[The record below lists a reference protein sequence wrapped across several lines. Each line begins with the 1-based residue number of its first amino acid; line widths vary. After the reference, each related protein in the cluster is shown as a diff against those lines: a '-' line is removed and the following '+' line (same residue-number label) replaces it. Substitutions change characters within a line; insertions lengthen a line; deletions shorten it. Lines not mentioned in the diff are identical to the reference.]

1 MTTMVGTLIL
11 ASALDDSALSE
22 RLYSSTSNKNELVWV
37 LILVFV
43 LIYDGYYSKLRVC
56 ADV

>member
-1 MTTMVGTLIL
+1 MVGTLIL
-11 ASALDDSALSE
+11 GSALDDSALSE
-22 RLYSSTSNKNELVWV
+22 GLYSSTSNKNELGWV